1 MDASF
6 PPSPPSVQRH
16 LLRYE
21 DDASHMIVE
30 PDAVLVLL
38 TDLGSTGTLVVCI
51 VVDPHMLNRRVI
63 I

>member
-1 MDASF
+1 
-6 PPSPPSVQRH
+6 
-16 LLRYE
+16 
-21 DDASHMIVE
+21 MIVE

-38 TDLGSTGTLVVCI
+38 TDLGSTGTLVARI